1 MKWADLPEKVE
12 KKKTPKTIEKH
23 LLLLCAPPYC
33 VCIVLPC
40 FVRRPVL
47 IKPQS
52 DSHIKGDIHNRYN
65 RQLLLL
71 CVQSSFYYF
80 SFCSKEAVPPI
91 RFILNLIDAE
101 IGRCVNQ
108 FLPCVLFTES
118 GKWKIH
124 KVPYG
129 WSSFSCCNSA
139 GRRKIFI
146 PPKQIRKQQN
156 LFSQFCDGCPKE
168 KKKPTNII
176 YKRRQKEENK
186 YKYTSQCYSL
196 YYGGV

>member
-1 MKWADLPEKVE
+1 MGRPPWESRKEKNAE
-12 KKKTPKTIEKH
+12 NNRKTSSST
-23 LLLLCAPPYC
+23 LRTALLCVYSFAMFC
-33 VCIVLPC
+33 SSTATNKASIW
-40 FVRRPVL
+40 FTHKRR
-47 IKPQS
+47 
-52 DSHIKGDIHNRYN
+52 HTHNRYN

-156 LFSQFCDGCPKE
+156 LFSQFCDSCPKE